1 MVVSSSRVTQ
11 PLCIYVESL
20 RLTPDCLPTNVN
32 GAAAAA
38 ATAPL
43 IGVKLGLYHGA
54 KRLSPT
60 VVHYFNQ
67 NQAINAK
74 KVRRLVTHW
83 WCFTD
88 ECFRISDSIFRWPTC
103 PAWQNFVSESLR
115 RKRTIPSTRCSG
127 SMLTSSTTGNKD
139 HFIC

>member
-1 MVVSSSRVTQ
+1 MVVSSSQVTQ

-32 GAAAAA
+32 GAAAVD
-38 ATAPL
+38 

-74 KVRRLVTHW
+74 KVRSNSSICDRLVLY
-83 WCFTD
+83 
-88 ECFRISDSIFRWPTC
+88 R
-103 PAWQNFVSESLR
+103 
-115 RKRTIPSTRCSG
+115 
-127 SMLTSSTTGNKD
+127 
-139 HFIC
+139 